1 MVVSDTNVLTSF
13 AAARG
18 LDILLRA
25 LSVQIVFIPPAVKRE
40 IEAGLARHVRHLQ
53 SVLDMMTNS
62 NGDPRR
68 IVRVAPERGG
78 RIANVNEL

>member
-1 MVVSDTNVLTSF
+1 MQTQNQQ
-13 AAARG
+13 AAFSISHIDRIT
-18 LDILLRA
+18 DY
-25 LSVQIVFIPPAVKRE
+25 
-40 IEAGLARHVRHLQ
+40 
-53 SVLDMMTNS
+53 TNS